1 MHIFSRMV
9 LTEWVRAF
17 ITTLFTLFSII
28 FVGNIV
34 SEFLRD
40 AASTQDI
47 FQNFLLEVPKWT
59 EKVVPISCLGAT
71 LFSIYRL
78 KMTNALIS
86 LFSLGFKKSDYLRI
100 LFGSALVVSCFQFLA
115 GGYLRPYSRSLRKDW
130 IDKSSHFRGYKKGG
144 VRARTIASGLIWYKG
159 KDYFSHFS
167 YYDKEKKSL
176 NKFSSFRFDKKGE
189 LSQIVRAD
197 FAVHERQTTWKL
209 VGVEVYNNLNQKRFP
224 TVSLHKELLT
234 ELGERPTEFNSIESD
249 VHELAIDD
257 LYDYVKKVDG
267 LGIEAAE
274 FNILFFE
281 KLSTPFICLVFTF
294 LPISGLFYPNRRGG
308 GLGKS
313 VIFLLVFTFGFWFL
327 YSSLLTMG
335 SNGKMSPVLATFSLP
350 AICLFYI
357 FITLLRHKKLTE

>member
-9 LTEWVRAF
+9 LNEWLRAF
-17 ITTLFTLFSII
+17 GTTLFVLFSII

-47 FQNFLLEVPKWT
+47 FQNFALEVPKWM

-86 LFSLGFKKSDYLRI
+86 LFALGFKRSDYIKI
-100 LFGSALVVSCFQFLA
+100 LFFLSLFVGSLQLLV
-115 GGYLRPYSRSLRKDW
+115 GGYIKPYARSLRKDW
-130 IDKSSHFRGYKKGG
+130 LDKDSHFRGYKKGG

-159 KDYFSHFS
+159 KNYFSHFS
-167 YYDKEKKSL
+167 YYDREKKSL
-176 NKFSSFRFDKKGE
+176 NKFSSFQFDDQGG
-189 LSQIVRAD
+189 LSRIVRAN
-197 FAVHERQTTWKL
+197 FAIHQKETTWKL
-209 VGVEVYNNLNQKRFP
+209 VGVEVYDNLNKKRFP
-224 TVSLHKELLT
+224 TVSVHKELMT
-234 ELGERPTEFNSIESD
+234 ELGEKPTEFDSIESD
-249 VHELAIDD
+249 VHELGMDD

-274 FNILFFE
+274 FDILFFE
-281 KLSTPFICLVFTF
+281 KISTPFICFVFTF
-294 LPISGLFYPNRRGG
+294 LPIAGLFYPNRRAG

-313 VIFLLVFTFGFWFL
+313 VIFLLVFTFAFWFL

-335 SNGKMSPVLATFSLP
+335 SNGKVTPMLATFGLP
-350 AICLFYI
+350 VLCLFYI
-357 FITLLRHKKLTE
+357 LLTLLRHRKLTE

>member
-9 LTEWVRAF
+9 LNEWLRSFV
-17 ITTLFTLFSII
+17 TTLFVLFSII

-47 FQNFLLEVPKWT
+47 FQNFVLEVPKWM

-86 LFSLGFKKSDYLRI
+86 LFALGFKRSDYIKI
-100 LFGSALVVSCFQFLA
+100 LFFLSLFVGSLQLLV
-115 GGYLRPYSRSLRKDW
+115 GGYIKPYARSLRKDW
-130 IDKSSHFRGYKKGG
+130 LDKDSHFRGYKKGG

-159 KDYFSHFS
+159 KNYFSHFS

-176 NKFSSFRFDKKGE
+176 NKFSSFQFDDQGE
-189 LSQIVRAD
+189 LSRIVRAN
-197 FAVHERQTTWKL
+197 FAIHQKETTWKL
-209 VGVEVYNNLNQKRFP
+209 VGVEVYDNLNKKRFP
-224 TVSLHKELLT
+224 TVSVHKELMT
-234 ELGERPTEFNSIESD
+234 ELGEKPTEFDSIESD
-249 VHELAIDD
+249 VHELGMDD

-274 FNILFFE
+274 FDILFFE
-281 KLSTPFICLVFTF
+281 KISTPFICFVFTF
-294 LPISGLFYPNRRGG
+294 LPIAGLFYPNRRAG

-313 VIFLLVFTFGFWFL
+313 VIFLLVFTFAFWFL

-335 SNGKMSPVLATFSLP
+335 SNGKVTPILATFGLP
-350 AICLFYI
+350 VLCLFYI
-357 FITLLRHKKLTE
+357 LLTLLRHRKLTE

>member
-9 LTEWVRAF
+9 LSEWLRAF
-17 ITTLFTLFSII
+17 ITTLFVLFSII

-47 FQNFLLEVPKWT
+47 FQNFVLEVPKWM

-78 KMTNALIS
+78 KITNALIS
-86 LFSLGFKKSDYLRI
+86 LFALGFKRSDYLKI
-100 LFGSALVVSCFQFLA
+100 LFFLA
-115 GGYLRPYSRSLRKDW
+115 LFVGAFQLLVGGYIRPYARSLRKDW
-130 IDKSSHFRGYKKGG
+130 LDKMSHFRGYKKGG

-159 KDYFSHFS
+159 RNYFSHFS
-167 YYDKEKKSL
+167 YYNKEKKSL
-176 NKFSSFRFDKKGE
+176 NEFSSFHFDGQGE
-189 LSQIVRAD
+189 LSRVVRAD
-197 FAVHERQTTWKL
+197 FAIHEKKTTWKL
-209 VGVEVYNNLNQKRFP
+209 VGVEVYDNLNKKRFP
-224 TVSLHKELLT
+224 SVSVHKELLT
-234 ELGERPTEFNSIESD
+234 ELGEKPTEFDSIESD

-274 FNILFFE
+274 FDILFFE

-294 LPISGLFYPNRRGG
+294 LPIAGLFYPNRRVG

-335 SNGKMSPVLATFSLP
+335 SNGKVTPLLATFGLP
-350 AICLFYI
+350 AICLIYI
-357 FITLLRHKKLTE
+357 LVTLFRHRKLTE

>member
-1 MHIFSRMV
+1 MV
-9 LTEWVRAF
+9 LNEWLRSFV
-17 ITTLFTLFSII
+17 TTLFVLFSII

-47 FQNFLLEVPKWT
+47 FQNFVLEVPKWM

-86 LFSLGFKKSDYLRI
+86 LFALGFKRSDYIKI
-100 LFGSALVVSCFQFLA
+100 LFFLSLFVGSLQLLV
-115 GGYLRPYSRSLRKDW
+115 GGYIKPYARSLRKDW
-130 IDKSSHFRGYKKGG
+130 LDKDSHFRGYKKGG

-159 KDYFSHFS
+159 KNYFSHFS
-167 YYDKEKKSL
+167 YYDREKKSL
-176 NKFSSFRFDKKGE
+176 NKFSSFQFDDQGG
-189 LSQIVRAD
+189 LSRIVRAN
-197 FAVHERQTTWKL
+197 FAIHQQETTWKL
-209 VGVEVYNNLNQKRFP
+209 VGVEVYDNLNKKRFP
-224 TVSLHKELLT
+224 TVSVHKELMT
-234 ELGERPTEFNSIESD
+234 ELGEKPTEFDSIESD
-249 VHELAIDD
+249 VHELGMDD

-274 FNILFFE
+274 FDILFFE
-281 KLSTPFICLVFTF
+281 KISTPFICFVFTF
-294 LPISGLFYPNRRGG
+294 LPIAGLFYPNRRAG

-313 VIFLLVFTFGFWFL
+313 VIFLLVFTFAFWFL

-335 SNGKMSPVLATFSLP
+335 SNGKVTPMLATFGLP
-350 AICLFYI
+350 VLCLFYI
-357 FITLLRHKKLTE
+357 LLTLLRHRKLTE

>member
-9 LTEWVRAF
+9 LNEWLRAF
-17 ITTLFTLFSII
+17 VTTLFVLFSII

-47 FQNFLLEVPKWT
+47 FQNFVLEVPKWM

-86 LFSLGFKKSDYLRI
+86 LFALGFKRSDYIKI
-100 LFGSALVVSCFQFLA
+100 LFFLSLFVGSLQLLV
-115 GGYLRPYSRSLRKDW
+115 GGYIKPYARSLRKDW
-130 IDKSSHFRGYKKGG
+130 LDKDSHFRGYKKGG

-159 KDYFSHFS
+159 KNYFSHFS
-167 YYDKEKKSL
+167 YYDREKKSL
-176 NKFSSFRFDKKGE
+176 NKFSSFQFDDQGG
-189 LSQIVRAD
+189 LSRIVRAN
-197 FAVHERQTTWKL
+197 FAIHQKETTWKL
-209 VGVEVYNNLNQKRFP
+209 VGVEVYDNLNKKRFP
-224 TVSLHKELLT
+224 TVSVHKELMT
-234 ELGERPTEFNSIESD
+234 ELGEKPTEFDSIESD
-249 VHELAIDD
+249 VHELGMDD

-274 FNILFFE
+274 FDILFFE
-281 KLSTPFICLVFTF
+281 KISTPFICFVFTF
-294 LPISGLFYPNRRGG
+294 LPIAGLFYPNRRAG

-313 VIFLLVFTFGFWFL
+313 VIFLLVFTFAFWFL

-335 SNGKMSPVLATFSLP
+335 SNGKVTPMLATFGLP
-350 AICLFYI
+350 VLCLFYI
-357 FITLLRHKKLTE
+357 LLTLLRHRKLTE